1 MNSNIPSFRDT
12 NFMDTPPR
20 YAPQHHSLLPF
31 TASEALWLFM
41 IGISALFIL
50 ISYSET
56 TKDLEE
62 PDAYEG
68 WGGDYG

>member
-1 MNSNIPSFRDT
+1 
-12 NFMDTPPR
+12 
-20 YAPQHHSLLPF
+20 
-31 TASEALWLFM
+31 M

-68 WGGDYG
+68 WGGDYGE